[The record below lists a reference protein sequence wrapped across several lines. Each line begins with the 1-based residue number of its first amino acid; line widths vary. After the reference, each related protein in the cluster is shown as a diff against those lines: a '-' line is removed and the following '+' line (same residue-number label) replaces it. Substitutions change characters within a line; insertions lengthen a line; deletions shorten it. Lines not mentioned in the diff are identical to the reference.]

1 MLDAA
6 VAVINA
12 AVASSPAVF
21 PSAVLVVRRDD
32 EQPLRYATGDA
43 VRFGVGGKLLP
54 ADERVAA
61 TADTIYDLAS
71 VTKLFTAV
79 IAMQQVEMGWLD
91 LAAPVVHYLPAF
103 ATPEITLQMLLNHTS
118 GLEPE
123 LPLWRDWGS
132 VDERLRAVLT
142 RAPVNPPGSTHT
154 YSDLNM
160 ITLGVVLETV
170 AGHPLDELVRAGIT
184 EPLGLTSTGFRP
196 AAVDRVAATE
206 DESYAGRGMVR
217 GEVHDESSWS
227 LGGVAGHAGLF
238 GTADDLATFGQ
249 AMLAGGGSILSE
261 SSVHLLT
268 SGTGAHGLGFELA
281 ARRYMGAL
289 ADGGAYGHT
298 GFTGTSL
305 VVDPTTRAVVVLLT
319 NRVHPD
325 RHGPSVNPVR
335 AAIGDIVAGALR

>member
-6 VAVINA
+6 VAVLNA
-12 AVASSPAVF
+12 AIASSPAVF
-21 PSAVLVVRRDD
+21 PSAVLVVRRDG
-32 EQPLRYATGDA
+32 QPLLRHAVGDA
-43 VRFGVGGKLLP
+43 VRFGVEGKLLP
-54 ADERVAA
+54 AEERVPA
-61 TADTIYDLAS
+61 TLDTVYDLAS

-91 LAAPVVHYLPAF
+91 LSAPVAHYLPAF
-103 ATPEITLQMLLNHTS
+103 ATPQITLQMLLNHTS
-118 GLEPE
+118 GFEPE

-142 RAPVNPPGSTHT
+142 RAPVNPPGSTHV

-170 AGHPLDELVRAGIT
+170 SGHPLDELVRAGIAG
-184 EPLGLTSTGFRP
+184 PLGLSSTGFRP
-196 AAVDRVAATE
+196 ADASLVAATE

-217 GEVHDESSWS
+217 GEVHDESSWA

-238 GTADDLATFGQ
+238 SAADDLATFGQ
-249 AMLAGGGSILSE
+249 AMLEGGGGILAE
-261 SSVHLLT
+261 ASVDLLT
-268 SGTGAHGLGFELA
+268 TGTGVHGLGFELA

-325 RHGPSVNPVR
+325 RNGPSVNPVR